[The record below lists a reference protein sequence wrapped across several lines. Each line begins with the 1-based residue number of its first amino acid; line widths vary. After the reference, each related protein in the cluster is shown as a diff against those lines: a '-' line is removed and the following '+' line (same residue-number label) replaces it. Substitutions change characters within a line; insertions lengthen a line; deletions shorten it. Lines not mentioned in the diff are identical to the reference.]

1 MYNSLLH
8 EQGLI
13 FLHWNKVIL
22 DKDYVVMDLV
32 CARLFFIFA
41 KFSKGNVVTLEKSS
55 KIGRKYQKLENYGSV
70 ALLWRNAKRN
80 VNPGLSYFEQCSLAC
95 LRILANLHLRLH
107 FAICQSITQI
117 SRNLL
122 ITVSQ
127 FVYLNHHCYYLEN
140 VWRWRWPCRFFGKVD
155 QTCNCLP
162 LGWQF
167 LGENDE
173 LRFVISCRP
182 KRANLCGPNKG
193 TKCLV

>member
-1 MYNSLLH
+1 MKHFSR
-8 EQGLI
+8 
-13 FLHWNKVIL
+13 FLSWP
-22 DKDYVVMDLV
+22 
-32 CARLFFIFA
+32 R
-41 KFSKGNVVTLEKSS
+41 TLYFW
-55 KIGRKYQKLENYGSV
+55 RVQRYYGSV

-80 VNPGLSYFEQCSLAC
+80 VNPGLSYFERCSLAC
-95 LRILANLHLRLH
+95 LRILANLRLH